1 MSLIG
6 FGQKILG
13 GKDMRFKKLKN
24 AFFATV
30 TAATLL
36 ASYTLPF
43 TKISTASAETE
54 NKEATFELTIMHN
67 NDTHAHLDNIAKTVT
82 AVKQIREQNPDAL
95 LLHAGDVFTGTLY
108 FHTEQGQA
116 DLEFMNLMEYDAMTF
131 GNHEFDLGS
140 SPEGHQALVDFIKG
154 AKFPFVSAN
163 VDFSKDD
170 KFTGIFNKSISAS
183 PENGQIYNGIIKE
196 VNGEKVGIFGLT
208 TEETASIS
216 SPDLITF
223 TNYIEEAKKMV
234 AEFENMGIDKIIAIT
249 HIGYNDNANVDND
262 LLLATNVD
270 GIDVIVGGHSHT
282 ELPEPV
288 IIDDEGKEEPT
299 VIVQAGQYNNKLGL
313 LDVVF
318 DEYGKVIEA
327 NGQLL
332 EINSYEEDPDAA
344 ELLAAY
350 KEKVEEVS
358 NEKIDVELK
367 QSLENPRT
375 GDEGNTEGIS
385 VRNSETIL
393 GNLITDGMLHAAK
406 EYGKENNKDVIMALQ
421 NGGGIRA
428 PIDAGPITVGE
439 VITVLPFGNTL
450 SVMDVTG
457 AELKA
462 AFEHSFNAYPGEFG
476 GFLHIAGGKVEF
488 DSTKPAGERVVAI
501 YYLDENGNYVEIKE
515 GETYTVATN
524 YFTAQGG
531 DGYEMFKKAFEENRV
546 TDLGQSD
553 WENFRNHLVRLG
565 SEGIPTEI
573 EGRIVD
579 VSKLDESEKDQGN
592 ENNEP
597 NDEENKQPGHGNDE
611 PNNEEQSGDDNENQG
626 KTDKNEQ
633 SQEVEK
639 DKEKETET
647 GKKLPNTATAMFNV
661 LFAGIILIVV
671 AGGIYFFNRRKSA

>member
-1 MSLIG
+1 M
-6 FGQKILG
+6 
-13 GKDMRFKKLKN
+13 FKKLKN
-24 AFFATV
+24 GLIATV
-30 TAATLL
+30 TAAILF

-43 TKISTASAETE
+43 AKIPSASAETE

-82 AVKQIREQNPDAL
+82 AVKEVRSKKPDAL

-108 FHTEQGQA
+108 FHTSQGQA

-170 KFTGIFNKSISAS
+170 KFTGLFNNVISEN
-183 PENGQIYNGIIKE
+183 PEDGKIYNGIIKE
-196 VNGEKVGIFGLT
+196 VNGEKIGIFGLT
-208 TEETASIS
+208 TEETESIS

-223 TNYIEEAKKMV
+223 TNYIDEAKKMV
-234 AEFENMGIDKIIAIT
+234 EEFEKMGINKIIAIT
-249 HIGYNDNANVDND
+249 HIGFNDNANVDND
-262 LLLATNVD
+262 LLLAAHVD

-288 IIDDEGKEEPT
+288 IINNDENGKAKEEPT

-313 LDVVF
+313 LDVEF
-318 DEYGKVIEA
+318 DENGKVINAE
-327 NGQLL
+327 GQLL
-332 EINSYEEDPDAA
+332 NIANYSDDPEALNKLEE
-344 ELLAAY
+344 Y
-350 KEKVEEVS
+350 KEYVDELANKE
-358 NEKIDVELK
+358 IDVFLD
-367 QSLENPRT
+367 QPLLNPRS